1 MAHHEPPVFDLQSHS
16 TWSDGALAPAAV
28 VEQAARAGVE
38 LLALTDHD
46 SIDGTAEAQAAAAR
60 HGLRLVTG
68 VEISS
73 IDDDGL
79 DLHLLG
85 YGVDAEHPA
94 LISALEEFRRD
105 REVRG
110 EAMLSALHDLG
121 FELDATEV
129 RNRRAAGLAVGRP
142 HIARAVTA
150 HPGNAERLAAEGLT
164 RGTDVLVAYLI
175 PGAPA
180 FRPRTFPT
188 VPDAIALVHQAGGY
202 AVWAHPFFDIKD
214 DEHVERRLRQFVAA
228 GVDGVEAFYIEHSSE
243 QTHFLCDLAEELDL
257 LTTGSADFHAPNHR
271 TFNRF
276 RAFDLYGRSPNL
288 GPIATGQR
296 R

>member
-1 MAHHEPPVFDLQSHS
+1 MS
-16 TWSDGALAPAAV
+16 
-28 VEQAARAGVE
+28 
-38 LLALTDHD
+38 LLSLTDHD
-46 SIDGTAEAQAAAAR
+46 SIDGTAEAQAAASR
-60 HGLRLVTG
+60 HGVKLVPG

-85 YGVDAEHPA
+85 YGVDPEHPSLVA
-94 LISALEEFRRD
+94 ALEEFRQD

-110 EAMLSALHDLG
+110 EAMLDALRELG
-121 FELDATEV
+121 FAVDASEV

-150 HPGNAERLAAEGLT
+150 HPANAERLAAEGLS

-188 VPDAIALVHQAGGY
+188 VPDAIALVHEAGGY
-202 AVWAHPFFDIKD
+202 AIWAHPFFDIKD

-228 GVDGVEAFYIEHSSE
+228 GCDGVEAFYIEHTAE
-243 QTHFLCDLAEELDL
+243 QTHVLCDLAEELDL
-257 LTTGSADFHAPNHR
+257 LTTGSADFHAPTHA
-271 TFNRF
+271 TFHSF
-276 RAFDLYGRSPNL
+276 RAFDLYGRVPNL
-288 GPIATGQR
+288 GPIATGQSR